1 MTPLPVKKI
10 LDVAI
15 VYNRSNNSGLK
26 KDTVLLE
33 AALAAAAKE
42 NGQSIGKVKHLDPR
56 EVPVMCDI
64 IVHLEIPY
72 YAWFPYGR
80 YNIVMV
86 NPEWW
91 VSEAYDA
98 YIPEIDLLLF
108 KNESA
113 LETFKVV
120 CSLPDEKCALVPWCA
135 VQQAPLVAPV
145 REFIYLV
152 GGSIN
157 KANAA
162 KSVVSLWKPSYPVLN
177 IYTNRNDFEFGEAGV
192 DNNNTKENVKVVRK
206 ELEAGEVIHLQR
218 KHFGHCCASEAEGFG
233 YTAAEAEMVGA
244 FALLNHND
252 AYNYCYSGD
261 NYVRFLPTTQ
271 VANDKTRSSQ
281 YQIDISGAS
290 AVLDGFMD
298 SFMNEDIEICMKSRI
313 AKAEQRRKDFTE
325 SVKNVFARASQ
336 GVEASR
342 AIEKVRHMP
351 PVLTKDECPPISI
364 VTLIYNRRKFWDLAL
379 HNMMITDYPRD
390 KLEWVI
396 VDDSDDMEQ
405 SISDKIAKIQG
416 VLPGVNVIYVP
427 YHEKIT
433 IGGKRNLG
441 TKRATHDIILM
452 MDDDDHYP
460 ETSFRRR
467 VAYLA
472 NNPGKGCAACTTIAL
487 YDLRTGISAVNVPP
501 YDLPLGKRI
510 SEATLTFRRSFYLD
524 RKFEKISMAEG
535 DPFIQ
540 GREKEVI
547 EMMPQHII
555 VSFCHGSNSSSRRIP
570 PSDVKPA
577 CFWGF
582 PAEFLKFVHK
592 LAGVEIELQ
601 DASSS
606 STSAAATPRRSSST

>member
-1 MTPLPVKKI
+1 MTPLPIKKN
-10 LDVAI
+10 LDVAL
-15 VYNRSNNSGLK
+15 VYNRSVGLE
-26 KDTVLLE
+26 KDAKLLE
-33 AALAAAAKE
+33 ESLASAAKA
-42 NGQSIGKVKHLDPR
+42 NGQSVGKVKHLDPR
-56 EVPVMCDI
+56 EVPVTCDI
-64 IVHLEIPY
+64 IIYLEIPY
-72 YAWFPYGR
+72 YAWFSYAR

-91 VSEAYDA
+91 VSEAYDP
-98 YIPEIDLLLF
+98 YLSQIDLLLF
-108 KNESA
+108 KNDSA

-120 CSLPDEKCALVPWCA
+120 CTLPDEKCALVPWCTEPKA
-135 VQQAPLVAPV
+135 ALASPV
-145 REFIYLV
+145 REVLYLI
-152 GGSIN
+152 GGSVN
-157 KANAA
+157 KASAA
-162 KSVVSLWKPSYPVLN
+162 KDVVSLWKPSYPALN
-177 IYTNRNDFEFGEAGV
+177 IYTTRTDFDFGEE
-192 DNNNTKENVKVVRK
+192 KENVKIVRK
-206 ELEAGEVIHLQR
+206 ELEASEVTTLQR
-218 KHFGHCCASEAEGFG
+218 KYFGHCCVSEAEGFG

-244 FALLNHND
+244 FTLLNHND
-252 AYNYCYSGD
+252 AYNYSYSG
-261 NYVRFLPTTQ
+261 NEYVHFLPTSQ
-271 VANDKTRSSQ
+271 VADDKTRSSR
-281 YQIDISGAS
+281 YQIDISGS
-290 AVLDGFMD
+290 STVLDTYIEKV
-298 SFMNEDIEICMKSRI
+298 MNEDIENCIKNRVVN
-313 AKAEQRRKDFTE
+313 AEQR
-325 SVKNVFARASQ
+325 SKNFREAIKSVFAKAF
-336 GVEASR
+336 EASR
-342 AIEKVRHMP
+342 SVEKVRHIP
-351 PVLTKDECPPISI
+351 PILTRDECPPISV
-364 VTLIYNRRKFWDLAL
+364 VTLVYNRRKFWDLAL
-379 HNMMITDYPRD
+379 HNMMITDYPRN

-405 SISDKIAKIQG
+405 SISDKITRIQG
-416 VLPGVNVIYVP
+416 VLPGLNVVYVP

-441 TKRATHDIILM
+441 VKRSSHDIILM

-472 NNPGKGCAACTTIAL
+472 KNPDRGCAVCTTIAL

-540 GREKEVI
+540 GREKQVI

-555 VSFCHGSNSSSRRIP
+555 VSFCHGTNSSSRRIP

-582 PAEFLKFVHK
+582 PREFLEFIHK
-592 LAGVEIELQ
+592 LAGVDVELE

-606 STSAAATPRRSSST
+606 SSVSRN

>member
-1 MTPLPVKKI
+1 MTSLPIKKN
-10 LDVAI
+10 LDVAF
-15 VYNRSNNSGLK
+15 VYNRSIELE
-26 KDTVLLE
+26 KDAKLLE
-33 AALAAAAKE
+33 GALSAAAAAG
-42 NGQSIGKVKHLDPR
+42 GQSVGKIKHIDPR

-64 IVHLEIPY
+64 IIYLEVPY
-72 YAWFPYGR
+72 YSWFSYAR

-86 NPEWW
+86 NPECW
-91 VSEAYDA
+91 VSEAYDP
-98 YIPEIDLLLF
+98 YLSQIDLLLF
-108 KNESA
+108 KNDNA

-120 CSLPDEKCALVPWCA
+120 CSLSDEKCALVPWCA
-135 VQQAPLVAPV
+135 AAAAKTPLTSPV
-145 REFIYLV
+145 REILYLID
-152 GGSIN
+152 GSIN
-157 KANAA
+157 KAAAA
-162 KSVVSLWKPSYPVLN
+162 KDVVSLWKPSYPALN
-177 IYTNRNDFEFGEAGV
+177 IYTTRADFDFGEE
-192 DNNNTKENVKVVRK
+192 KENVKIIRK
-206 ELEAGEVIHLQR
+206 ELEASEVTTLQR
-218 KHFGHCCASEAEGFG
+218 KYFGHCCVSEAEGFG
-233 YTAAEAEMVGA
+233 YTAAEAERVGA
-244 FALLNHND
+244 FTLLNHND
-252 AYNYCYSGD
+252 AYNYSYTG
-261 NYVRFLPTTQ
+261 NEYVHFLPTVQ
-271 VANDKTRSSQ
+271 IADDKTRSSR
-281 YQIDISGAS
+281 YTIDISGS
-290 AVLDGFMD
+290 STVLD
-298 SFMNEDIEICMKSRI
+298 SFIEKFLNEDIENCSKNRVVN
-313 AKAEQRRKDFTE
+313 AEQR
-325 SVKNVFARASQ
+325 SKNFREAMKSVFAKASQ

-342 AIEKVRHMP
+342 SVEKVRHMP
-351 PVLTKDECPPISI
+351 PILTRDECPPISV

-379 HNMMITDYPRD
+379 HNMMITDYPRN

-405 SISDKIAKIQG
+405 SISDKITRIQG
-416 VLPGVNVIYVP
+416 VLPGLNVVYVP

-441 TKRATHDIILM
+441 VKRSSHDIILM

-472 NNPGKGCAACTTIAL
+472 KNPDMGCAVCTTIAL

-501 YDLPLGKRI
+501 YNLPLGKRI

-540 GREKEVI
+540 GRENEVI

-555 VSFCHGSNSSSRRIP
+555 VSFCHGTNSSSRRIP

-582 PAEFLKFVHK
+582 PREFLEFIHK
-592 LAGVEIELQ
+592 LAGVDVELE

-606 STSAAATPRRSSST
+606 SSVTSNRSR

>member
-1 MTPLPVKKI
+1 MTPLPIKST
-10 LDVAI
+10 LDIAF
-15 VYNRSNNSGLK
+15 VYNRSVGLE
-26 KDTVLLE
+26 KDAKLLE
-33 AALAAAAKE
+33 DALAAAAKG

-72 YAWFPYGR
+72 YAWMPYAR
-80 YNIVMV
+80 YNIIMV

-91 VSEAYDA
+91 VSEAYDP
-98 YIPEIDLLLF
+98 YLPQIDLLLF

-120 CSLPDEKCALVPWCA
+120 CALPDEKCAIVPWCA
-135 VQQAPLVAPV
+135 SVKASLVSPV
-145 REFIYLV
+145 REVLYLV

-157 KANAA
+157 KAAAA
-162 KSVVSLWKPSYPVLN
+162 KDVVSLWKPSYPTLH
-177 IYTNRNDFEFGEAGV
+177 IYTTRNDFEFGEK
-192 DNNNTKENVKVVRK
+192 KENVKVVCK
-206 ELEAGEVIHLQR
+206 ELEAGEVTILQR
-218 KHFGHCCASEAEGFG
+218 KYFGHCCASEAEGFG

-244 FALLNHND
+244 FTFLNHND
-252 AYNYCYSGD
+252 AYNSSYTGD

-271 VANDKTRSSQ
+271 VANDKTRSSR
-281 YQIDISGAS
+281 YQIDISGS
-290 AVLDGFMD
+290 STLLDTYIDNFL
-298 SFMNEDIEICMKSRI
+298 NEDMDLCIKTRV
-313 AKAEQRRKDFTE
+313 ANAEQR
-325 SVKNVFARASQ
+325 SKNFRDATKTVFMKASQ
-336 GVEASR
+336 GVEVSR
-342 AIEKVRHMP
+342 SIKKVRHMP
-351 PVLTKDECPPISI
+351 PVLTKEECPPISV

-396 VDDSDDMEQ
+396 VDDSDDMDQ
-405 SISDKIAKIQG
+405 SISDKITKIQG
-416 VLPGVNVIYVP
+416 VLPGLNVVYVP
-427 YHEKIT
+427 YHEKIS

-441 TKRATHDIILM
+441 VKRATHDIILM

-472 NNPGKGCAACTTIAL
+472 KNPDKGCAVSTTLAL

-582 PAEFLKFVHK
+582 PAEFLQFVHK
-592 LAGVEIELQ
+592 LAGVEVELQ
-601 DASSS
+601 DASS
-606 STSAAATPRRSSST
+606 TNAPRRRA